1 MDFRVYVVTTEV
13 PELNR
18 THLDVAREA
27 MAGGATV
34 IQFREKE
41 KKTQEAAQIA
51 LQLRRLTWDAGV
63 PLIVND
69 RIDIALAIQADGI
82 HIGQEDMP
90 FLEAKKIV
98 PGRMLIGASVTN
110 LAEAVKAEREGA
122 NYLGVGPIFPTP
134 SKEDAAQPIGIDGLR
149 GIRAMVSIPMV
160 AIGGITFGNIG
171 EVLKAGADGVAVISA
186 VANAPDM
193 QEATRLLRQ
202 KIIGD

>member
-41 KKTQEAAQIA
+41 KKTQEAVKIA

-63 PLIVND
+63 PLIIND
-69 RIDIALAIQADGI
+69 RVDIALAIQADGI

-90 FLEAKKIV
+90 FSEAKKII
-98 PGRMLIGASVTN
+98 PGRMLIGVSATN

-134 SKEDAAQPIGIDGLR
+134 SKEDTVQPIGVDALKGM
-149 GIRAMVSIPMV
+149 RAMISIPIV
-160 AIGGITFGNIG
+160 AIGGITFGNID
-171 EVLKAGADGVAVISA
+171 EVLEAEADGVAVISA

-193 QEATRLLRQ
+193 KEATRLLRQ